1 MDRSLKIRW
10 QIPFVL
16 LVSVLISY
24 FDRMNIS
31 YALPVIA
38 KDYGWGVEEIGKNG
52 GLLMSIFFVG
62 YGLANIC
69 LSPLGERIGPRKSL
83 IIIVVLFS
91 GFTFLQSPFGLMFIT
106 FVAMRFLLGV
116 SEGIH
121 FPMMSTL
128 MKKWFPLHERSRANG
143 IWVCGIFLAMI
154 LAPIIIVPIIE
165 HMGWRNMFVVMS
177 ISGVLITIPLIYF
190 FVYDSPEDH
199 PSIDK
204 NEIQYINSGLEP
216 DEPDVIDGNNAASL
230 TEGIKQ
236 LTRKPDFWLAF
247 LGGTLN
253 NITSFGLISW
263 IPTYFTESR
272 GLEFSDLAYATSIPY
287 VFSILGV
294 ACWSYLGDK
303 TNKRAII
310 AGICFF
316 GSSLLTYYA
325 ATAANIHMAV
335 IFFSI
340 TIFLNV
346 AYISNEFAII
356 QRIVP
361 RDHIAAGTGL
371 YNGLAMM
378 LGGGIGPILVGSVV
392 SATGDYTN
400 GILVLALIPV
410 LSGTVMLILGWR
422 IKY

>member
-1 MDRSLKIRW
+1 MERSLKIRW

-38 KDYGWGVEEIGKNG
+38 KDYGWGVEEIEKNG

-83 IIIVVLFS
+83 IIIVILFS
-91 GFTFLQSPFGLMFIT
+91 GFTFLQSPFGLMFMT

-143 IWVCGIFLAMI
+143 IWICGIFLAMI

-204 NEIQYINSGLEP
+204 KEIQYINSGLEP
-216 DEPDVIDGNNAASL
+216 DEGSATSL
-230 TEGIKQ
+230 IEGIKQ
-236 LTRKPDFWLAF
+236 LTVKPDFWLAF

-272 GLEFSDLAYATSIPY
+272 GLAYSNLAYAASIPY
-287 VFSILGV
+287 VFSIIGV

-303 TNKRAII
+303 TNRRATI
-310 AGICFF
+310 AGIGFY

-335 IFFSI
+335 LFFSI

-356 QRIVP
+356 QRIIP
-361 RDHIAAGTGL
+361 RSQIAAGTGL

-392 SATGDYTN
+392 SATGDYTK
-400 GILVLALIPV
+400 GILVLALIPI
-410 LSGTVMLILGWR
+410 LSGTIMLILGRR

>member
-1 MDRSLKIRW
+1 MERSLKIRW

-38 KDYGWGVEEIGKNG
+38 KDYGWGVEEIEKNG

-83 IIIVVLFS
+83 IIIVILFS
-91 GFTFLQSPFGLMFIT
+91 GFTFLQSPFGLMFMT

-143 IWVCGIFLAMI
+143 IWICGIFLAMI

-204 NEIQYINSGLEP
+204 KEIQYINSGLEP
-216 DEPDVIDGNNAASL
+216 DEGSATSL
-230 TEGIKQ
+230 IEGIKQ
-236 LTRKPDFWLAF
+236 LTVKPDFWLAF

-272 GLEFSDLAYATSIPY
+272 GLAYSNLAYAASISY
-287 VFSILGV
+287 VFSIIGV

-303 TNKRAII
+303 TNRRATI
-310 AGICFF
+310 AGIGFY

-335 IFFSI
+335 LFFSI

-356 QRIVP
+356 QRIIP
-361 RDHIAAGTGL
+361 RSQIAAGTGL

-392 SATGDYTN
+392 SATGDYTK
-400 GILVLALIPV
+400 GILVLALIPI
-410 LSGTVMLILGWR
+410 LSGTIMLILGRR